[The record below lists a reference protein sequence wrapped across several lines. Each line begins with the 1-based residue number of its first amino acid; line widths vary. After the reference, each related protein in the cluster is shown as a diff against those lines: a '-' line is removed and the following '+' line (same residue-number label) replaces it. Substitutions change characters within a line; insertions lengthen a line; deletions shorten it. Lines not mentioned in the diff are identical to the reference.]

1 MSGMWSLAPLSIVL
15 GAVLLWAFGRVSNQE
30 AIRRARRRLQA
41 CLYELRLFTD
51 EPALI
56 WRAQATLL
64 WVNLRY
70 LSLMLYPMLILTIP
84 MVLLF
89 ALLEPFYGKAP
100 LAPGEPAIVTV
111 KMAYAID
118 PSLPPPLLQ
127 APEGVVVETP
137 PVRVL
142 AEREVSWRIRAL
154 RPASGHLRVVLPT
167 EILTKSVVS
176 GEEPRFLSGK
186 RVRSL
191 WSLLLH
197 PTEGRLPEGA
207 VDWIAVQYPSRTIV
221 WLGFRLHWLV
231 WLVLISMATALLLK
245 RRLGVAF

>member
-1 MSGMWSLAPLSIVL
+1 MSGIGSLAPLSIVL
-15 GAVLLWAFGRVSNQE
+15 GAVLLWAFGRVSNQK
-30 AIRRARRRLQA
+30 AIGQARRRLQA

-70 LSLMLYPMLILTIP
+70 LALVLYPMLILTIP
-84 MVLLF
+84 MALLF

-111 KMAYAID
+111 KMAHPID
-118 PSLPPPLLQ
+118 FSLPPPLLQ

-137 PVRVL
+137 AVRIP

-154 RPASGHLRVVLPT
+154 RPASGHLRILLPT

-176 GEEPRFLSGK
+176 GEDPRFLSGR

-191 WSLLLH
+191 WSLLWH
-197 PTEGRLPEGA
+197 PTESRLPDGP
-207 VDWIAVQYPSRTIV
+207 VDWIAVQYPPRTIS

-231 WLVLISMATALLLK
+231 WLLLISMATALLLK
-245 RRLGVAF
+245 QRFRVAL